1 MRGLSSV
8 PLPPSNREEPRRHLP
23 YQKVEE
29 VYESISS
36 ALPHLMRNE
45 TSQHPKVQMQI
56 LMSVGVVTGLSM
68 GLVDI
73 FLVRSPEGLDGTNL
87 PPKAVQPRC
96 CINFVLNRV
105 S

>member
-1 MRGLSSV
+1 MRGPSSV
-8 PLPPSNREEPRRHLP
+8 ALPPSNREEPRRHLP
-23 YQKVEE
+23 RHQPLEN
-29 VYESISS
+29 ISS